1 MIAVCCCFFHRSHR
15 FLFSSTDL
23 LLAIGIGNVAS
34 HRCGSRDHRGYGPP
48 AQASFDEGRSGRS
61 AGTNTSLAVK
71 PFLLSSPGGSWEIA
85 VAISFWPAVVGRVG
99 EEGSR
104 RQGLLLMLWGVLE
117 GATTL
122 IRRPTYCYWPPDITR
137 QPSYFIVEFLFFF
150 SSSLMMRGR
159 KRRSG
164 STRNNQTENGSARLR
179 LRWSLDM
186 RRGPWK
192 VSEETQERLAN
203 SCPLQ
208 SKLCYFGAEML
219 ATAMF
224 PRRGLRACAKRCA
237 ADSRCKNRSATTR
250 PPRPQPPDHT
260 TTKHVDAC
268 PLAT

>member
-1 MIAVCCCFFHRSHR
+1 
-15 FLFSSTDL
+15 
-23 LLAIGIGNVAS
+23 
-34 HRCGSRDHRGYGPP
+34 
-48 AQASFDEGRSGRS
+48 
-61 AGTNTSLAVK
+61 
-71 PFLLSSPGGSWEIA
+71 
-85 VAISFWPAVVGRVG
+85 
-99 EEGSR
+99 
-104 RQGLLLMLWGVLE
+104 
-117 GATTL
+117 
-122 IRRPTYCYWPPDITR
+122 
-137 QPSYFIVEFLFFF
+137 
-150 SSSLMMRGR
+150 MRGR

-224 PRRGLRACAKRCA
+224 PRRGVRACAKRCA
-237 ADSRCKNRSATTR
+237 ANSCCKNRSATTR

-260 TTKHVDAC
+260 TTKQLMPVFWQHEWAHGCSSCGCSTGTSRPSDVPPTLSSELGAC
-268 PLAT
+268 WNYPSWSPSLELLDRCSSARPSDRRTIGPCPFVRVRSGDSTESDGTGNPESCPGEE